1 MYKDNH
7 EQKHRKPPI
16 LAVVGPTAG
25 GKTGLSVALAKRLG
39 GEIVSCDSMQLYRHM
54 DIGTAKPTEAEKQ
67 GIPHHLMD
75 FLEPTDPKGY
85 SCADYAKDAARAV
98 QDILSRGKLPILC
111 GGTGLYLD
119 ALLRGGSFEVTDID
133 LDLRRE
139 LTEYAETHGAEALH
153 AMLRELDPEAAE
165 ATHPNNVKRV
175 VRAIEICRTTGCT
188 KSELDRRS
196 REFESPYDA
205 LVLGLRYNDRSI
217 LYDRIDRRVDIML
230 SDGLVEETKRLR
242 EMGVFET
249 CPTAAQAIGYKELF
263 PYLDGHSTLYEVTE
277 TLKTATRHY
286 AKRQITW
293 FSAKPYVTWLDMD
306 RNGELRYFE
315 DIVNNA
321 KKLFSETLFCDIIKY

>member
-1 MYKDNH
+1 MISFEN
-7 EQKHRKPPI
+7 QKPPI
-16 LAVVGPTAG
+16 LAVVGPTAS
-25 GKTGLSVALAKRLG
+25 GKTGLSIELAKRLG
-39 GEIVSCDSMQLYRHM
+39 GEIISCDSMQLYRHM

-75 FLEPTDPKGY
+75 FLDPTHPKGY
-85 SCADYAKDAARAV
+85 SCADYAKDAKVAAE
-98 QDILSRGKLPILC
+98 DILSRGKLPIIC

-119 ALLRGGSFEVTDID
+119 AFLRGGSFEATDVD

-196 REFESPYDA
+196 REVDSPYNA
-205 LVLGLRYNDRSI
+205 LVLGLRYTNRDI
-217 LYDRIDRRVDIML
+217 LYDRIGRRVDIML
-230 SDGLVEETKRLR
+230 ADGLVEETKKLR

-249 CPTAAQAIGYKELF
+249 CLTAAQAIGYKELF
-263 PYLDGHSTLYEVTE
+263 PYLDGVSTLDEVTD
-277 TLKTATRHY
+277 TLKKATRHY

-293 FSAKPYVTWLDMD
+293 FSAKPYVRWITADGD
-306 RNGELRYFE
+306 GEAREFE

-321 KKLFSETLFCDIIKY
+321 EKLFSETDFCAIL